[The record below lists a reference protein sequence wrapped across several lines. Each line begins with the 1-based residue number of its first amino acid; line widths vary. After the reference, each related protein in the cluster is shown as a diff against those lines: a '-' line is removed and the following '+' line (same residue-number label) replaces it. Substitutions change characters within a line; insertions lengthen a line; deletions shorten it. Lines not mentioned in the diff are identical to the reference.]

1 MKISELKE
9 AIREMIVS
17 ELNEAETGQVSR
29 DDPAKAEMLAK
40 NRC

>member
-17 ELNEAETGQVSR
+17 ELNEAETGQVST
-29 DDPAKAEMLAK
+29 DDPAKAESVS
-40 NRC
+40 